1 MGYPLFVR
9 GCSLIYLLHLAVHL
23 NKQTNINIVF
33 LNFRCPNGL
42 NDDFGDEQ
50 VELIDVKTGNS
61 LGEHSFKRF
70 LEGYNTVLKR
80 PKDENGKPAIA
91 RLSGWPGTS
100 GDEFKDLL
108 PDRSSEFL
116 EVLPVPCYTGRAAP
130 LNLAASLP
138 DTFARAE
145 VGPRAFL
152 TYGKQKSY
160 SD

>member
-1 MGYPLFVR
+1 M
-9 GCSLIYLLHLAVHL
+9 
-23 NKQTNINIVF
+23 
-33 LNFRCPNGL
+33 
-42 NDDFGDEQ
+42 D
-50 VELIDVKTGNS
+50 
-61 LGEHSFKRF
+61 
-70 LEGYNTVLKR
+70 GYNTILKR

-100 GDEFKDLL
+100 GDEFKDVL

-152 TYGKQKSY
+152 TYGKQKLY
-160 SD
+160 SLPFCET